1 MKRRKIVVLAV
12 AVALA
17 FAGSVGPRHAWAAAQ
32 NHGHAATAEAGP
44 SHKHDEAGGKH
55 SHDHDAAAS
64 SYSNSHAMDA
74 PHDHVGGQPA
84 SDQGCCYAWCNSA
97 AIIHAADGL
106 LIHTAHDEHFASER
120 PIRIVAFSAAI
131 DPPPR

>member
-1 MKRRKIVVLAV
+1 MNRRRTMILAL

-17 FAGSVGPRHAWAAAQ
+17 FAGSAGPRHARAAAQ
-32 NHGHAATAEAGP
+32 DHHPAATQ
-44 SHKHDEAGGKH
+44 HHQH
-55 SHDHDAAAS
+55 SHDHGSAAAS
-64 SYSNSHAMDA
+64 EADRGGT
-74 PHDHVGGQPA
+74 HDHVGGQPA